1 MCGSDHRSPIYELD
15 DMGGVGATLN
25 VWVWL
30 EVLCAVARKWD
41 AVDLHYRVLPGV
53 VGHGDTS

>member
-1 MCGSDHRSPIYELD
+1 MSW
-15 DMGGVGATLN
+15 MAWVGTTLN